1 MSPSIESLGPEQAW
15 AVPPAKPLDLAVWQG
30 WLAKGRE
37 RDKLHKALILS
48 VVKWAGVV
56 GLLLGVGLFFRLQ
69 AASPAND
76 LSQYRGFQFGT
87 GLSAVAK
94 QAEVDLSQVKVV
106 HSRPALMQELDWR
119 PQNRGVSSQK
129 ETAKSV
135 VFSFYGGELFRVEVD
150 YDRYETEGMTAEDFI
165 EAVSARYG
173 TATKPDAPAKVAESY
188 GDSEEIL
195 AQWQDPQYRFEL
207 LRYSYGPTFKLVGV
221 SKKLEAPAQAATL
234 EAKRLDDQEA
244 PQRDAARLAS
254 EEGAAKAKLEKAR
267 LVNKP
272 KFRP

>member
-1 MSPSIESLGPEQAW
+1 VSPTIELLELKKAIPA
-15 AVPPAKPLDLAVWQG
+15 AKPLDEAVWQA
-30 WLAKGRE
+30 WLAKGRAKD
-37 RDKLHKALILS
+37 RRRSAVQIKAL
-48 VVKWAGVV
+48 KWAGIL
-56 GLLLGVGLFFRLQ
+56 GLLVAAAFSLRVG
-69 AASPAND
+69 AASPADD
-76 LSQYRGFQFGT
+76 LSKYRGFQFGT
-87 GLSAVAK
+87 
-94 QAEVDLSQVKVV
+94 DLSTVARQSGADPSQAKVI
-106 HSRPALMQELDWR
+106 HSRPALIQELEWH
-119 PQNRGVSSQK
+119 PQGHGVSSQ
-129 ETAKSV
+129 TGSAKNV
-135 VFSFYGGELFRVEVD
+135 LFSFYANELFRIVVD
-150 YDRYETEGMTAEDFI
+150 YDRYETEGMTVDDFVEAI
-165 EAVSARYG
+165 SVTYGIAAKPAVSAK
-173 TATKPDAPAKVAESY
+173 AAQSY
-188 GDSEEIL
+188 GDPEEIV

>member
-1 MSPSIESLGPEQAW
+1 MSPSIESLGPKQVW
-15 AVPPAKPLDLAVWQG
+15 AVPPPNTLDLAVWEA

-37 RDKLHKALILS
+37 RDRRHNAGIVS
-48 VVKWAGVV
+48 VLKWAGVV
-56 GLLLGVGLFFRLQ
+56 GSLLAVGFFFRLQ
-69 AASPAND
+69 AAGPAND

-94 QAEVDLSQVKVV
+94 QADVDLSQVKVV
-106 HSRPALMQELDWR
+106 HSRPALMQELEWH
-119 PQNRGVSSQK
+119 PQNRGASSQK
-129 ETAKSV
+129 EAAKSV

-165 EAVSARYG
+165 EAVSATYG
-173 TATKPDAPAKVAESY
+173 TATRPGAPVKVTQGY
-188 GDSEEIL
+188 GDSGEIL

-207 LRYSYGPTFKLVGV
+207 VRYSYGPTFKLVGI
-221 SKKLEAPAQAATL
+221 SKKLEPSAQATDL
-234 EAKRLDDQEA
+234 EAKRLDDKEA

-254 EEGAAKAKLEKAR
+254 EAGAAKAKLDNAR